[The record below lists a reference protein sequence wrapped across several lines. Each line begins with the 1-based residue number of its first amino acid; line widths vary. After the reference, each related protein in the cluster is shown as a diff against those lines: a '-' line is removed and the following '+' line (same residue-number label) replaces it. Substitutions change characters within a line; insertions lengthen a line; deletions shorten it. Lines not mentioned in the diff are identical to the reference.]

1 MNPVQQMELARLEH
15 KERLEKFQSN
25 YRLSEL
31 RQKANFSFALFSH
44 LKLSRRQASAV
55 HKAQHSLS

>member
-15 KERLEKFQSN
+15 KERLEKFQHTH
-25 YRLSEL
+25 RLSEQ
-31 RQKANFSFALFSH
+31 RHKARFSFSLFSH

>member
-15 KERLEKFQSN
+15 KERLQKFQQN
-25 YRLSEL
+25 YRLSEQ
-31 RQKANFSFALFSH
+31 RHKARFSLSFLH
-44 LKLSRRQASAV
+44 NLKLNRSQPSAL